1 MERPDHGL
9 VDDDEAT
16 VNPSANPTF
25 QAILAARMS
34 RRGFLAGGAA
44 GLAALAMGRLGARG
58 AEAQAPLPFTPVV
71 GSTEDKLIL
80 PPGYTHSV
88 LLRWGDPIFPDAPE
102 FDPQAQTVTSAPGL
116 R

>member
-1 MERPDHGL
+1 MTTRP
-9 VDDDEAT
+9 

-25 QAILAARMS
+25 QSILAARLS

-44 GLAALAMGRLGARG
+44 GLAALATGRLAPRG
-58 AEAQAPLPFTPVV
+58 AEAQAPLPFVPVA

-88 LLRWGDPIFPDAPE
+88 LVRWGDPIFPDGA
-102 FDPQAQTVTSAPGL
+102 DLRSPGPD
-116 R
+116 RGEAGAAVRQRQ